1 MTARICHI
9 ARICHARICHITLRI
24 YMSHMQSAGLAYLFT
39 LTSFFDSA
47 GRQFADL
54 SVP

>member
-24 YMSHMQSAGLAYLFT
+24 YMNFT
-39 LTSFFDSA
+39 GTRKSQIPLRIRA
-47 GRQFADL
+47 LEAKKGRK
-54 SVP
+54 S